1 MIRTVTKIRVLS
13 EMLLY
18 YENQARMVSK
28 NLAKLEA
35 VDGFERVFDG
45 FEERCQVIRE
55 IMRDIE
61 SGKNAGNISNAK
73 QETKKWQQ
81 DVYMYQGPAP
91 RMEL

>member
-28 NLAKLEA
+28 NLAKREA
-35 VDGFERVFDG
+35 VDGFERVFNG

-61 SGKNAGNISNAK
+61 SGKIAGNISNAK
-73 QETKKWQQ
+73 QEPKKWQQ
-81 DVYMYQGPAP
+81 EIIRHEGPAP
-91 RMEL
+91 HMEL